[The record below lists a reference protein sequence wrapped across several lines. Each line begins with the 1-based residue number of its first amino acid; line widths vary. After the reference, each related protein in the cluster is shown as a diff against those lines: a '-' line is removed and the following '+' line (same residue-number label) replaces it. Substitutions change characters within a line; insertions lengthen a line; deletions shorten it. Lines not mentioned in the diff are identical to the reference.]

1 MTDDMQR
8 ARELLAAEYEWAGEI
23 ESAQIIRTDPEFW
36 QYGLALRAITA
47 ALRAAPEGFAMVPV
61 EPTEEMYGAA
71 TARVKANSVDWNG
84 GTLVRDPIAHT
95 WAAMIAARPQGVKD
109 AT

>member
-36 QYGLALRAITA
+36 QYGLALRAINA
-47 ALRAAPEGFAMVPV
+47 ALRAAPEGFILVPV
-61 EPTEEMYGAA
+61 EPTQEMVDASLISVPIAKRINPGQHLRVYGARA
-71 TARVKANSVDWNG
+71 
-84 GTLVRDPIAHT
+84 
-95 WAAMIAARPQGVKD
+95 WAAMLAARPQGVKD